1 LPLPCVA
8 ALSLHPNL
16 LNWIAEMLGPACL
29 SPLHHT
35 EGTIFGIE
43 KGTGSWTV
51 KEFEKDRFLNS

>member
-1 LPLPCVA
+1 MFGPLAV
-8 ALSLHPNL
+8 
-16 LNWIAEMLGPACL
+16 

-51 KEFEKDRFLNS
+51 KEFEKDSVF